1 MRTMN
6 QHSHTTSRFAPCL
19 LALLGAFGAA
29 CTNEEEPEPGLLVID
44 RDFFDFGQLMVGQTS
59 TERVFTIR
67 NAGPDALDGLDVRLE
82 SNDTFLLVGTTCV
95 GWLEASETCT
105 ATVAFAPGQA
115 GAVRGDLVVDAYH
128 AEARVHLAGTGA
140 ALLRMTNTAAGNPL
154 VVSEPAGIRC
164 GSVCE
169 AIFTVPEVVLSV
181 PDGGFATW
189 SGPCETT
196 AGGSCLLRLQGETSV
211 ALLDFAS
218 AVQWIFNGIDPLN
231 SLLID
236 AQNNVIGA
244 SGGAP
249 RLFKLSPAG
258 EVLWQIY
265 DLEPGVTAAV
275 DSQGNIALASVT
287 SVWKIDGSGDV
298 QWSMDLANLVT
309 EIQNVAFDPAG
320 NLYVAGVQRS
330 STESIV
336 HLAKYDGSGI
346 PLWSGTYAPTAMSAV
361 MDLVVD
367 GDGEAIISGFGN
379 ADPSEGLTVQFLR
392 KYDEDGNVLWTNENT
407 GIFGYELAVDGWG
420 NIFVAERM
428 AGGLP
433 GSYILHKYTAEGG
446 LLWET
451 HAEDIGGLVS
461 GLAVTDAGDVI
472 AIGTRYGEGEKA
484 VGVWAAKFE
493 GIDGTR
499 RRPIEIQFQGERQFA
514 RDVAVDG
521 NGDVILAGGEDD
533 PWLRKYDG
541 AVFDQPAE

>member
-59 TERVFTIR
+59 AERVFTIR

-115 GAVRGDLVVDAYH
+115 GAVQGDLVVDAYH

-140 ALLRMTNTAAGNPL
+140 ALVRMTNTAASNPL

-169 AIFTVPEVVLSV
+169 AIFTVPEVVLTV

-211 ALLDFAS
+211 VLLDFAS
-218 AVQWIFNGIDPLN
+218 AVQWIFNGSGLVNGLMID
-231 SLLID
+231 S
-236 AQNNVIGA
+236 QNNVIGA
-244 SGGAP
+244 GGGSP
-249 RLFKLSPAG
+249 LLFKLSPAG
-258 EVLWQIY
+258 EVLWQT
-265 DLEPGVTAAV
+265 DDFGAGLAAAI
-275 DSQGNIALASVT
+275 DSQGNIALASFT
-287 SVWKIDGSGDV
+287 SVWKIDGAGEA
-298 QWSMDLANLVT
+298 QWGPVFLSQVT
-309 EIQNVAFDPAG
+309 EIRNVAFDPAG

-330 STESIV
+330 GTESSV
-336 HLAKYDGSGI
+336 HLVKYDRDGTW
-346 PLWSGTYAPTAMSAV
+346 LWSQYYASATMNEV
-361 MDLVVD
+361 MGLAVD
-367 GDGEAIISGFGN
+367 GDGDVIISGFAS
-379 ADPSEGLTVQFLR
+379 ADPAEGLTMQFLR
-392 KYDEDGNVLWTNENT
+392 KYDDDGNVLWTNEST
-407 GIFGYELAVDGWG
+407 GIFGYELAVDGSG
-420 NIFVAERM
+420 NIFVADRV
-428 AGGLP
+428 GGGSP
-433 GSYILHKYTAEGG
+433 GSYSLHKYTAEGG

-451 HAEDIGGLVS
+451 HADDIGGLVS

-472 AIGTRYGEGEKA
+472 AIGTRYNEDNKA
-484 VGVWAAKFE
+484 VGVWAAKFD

-499 RRPIEIQFQGERQFA
+499 RRPIEIQLQGERQFS

-521 NGDVILAGGEDD
+521 NGDVLLAGGEDD

-541 AVFDQPAE
+541 AAFDQPAE